1 MPVSDAHEE
10 SAREK
15 TTGTTLPAEKK
26 HVVQTFGSE
35 MIRAFCDETGLRY
48 ATDEDGDVIISFGYA
63 QARDCAL
70 KVYAFASGRSH
81 SILSVRIVSD
91 KRYRT
96 VHAAAL
102 LEAINRFHC
111 DRRWPKVYAKP
122 TDNAV
127 SLVCE
132 SQLDLAM
139 GTHQAFV
146 NDFID
151 NAITSANSFW
161 RYMREQSITG
171 VQDEWR
177 DEPTT
182 PTTDSEGAGSEEASE

>member
-1 MPVSDAHEE
+1 MPISSEE
-10 SAREK
+10 
-15 TTGTTLPAEKK
+15 K
-26 HVVQTFGSE
+26 HIVQMFGSE
-35 MIRAFCDETGLRY
+35 MIRAFCDDTGLRY
-48 ATDEDGDVIISFGYA
+48 ATDEDGDVVVSFGYA

-70 KVYAFASGRSH
+70 KVYAFASGRSK

-91 KRYRT
+91 KRFRIPQKP
-96 VHAAAL
+96 AL

-111 DRRWPKVYAKP
+111 DRRWPKIYAKP

-127 SLVCE
+127 SVVCE
-132 SQLDLAM
+132 SQLDLAT
-139 GTHQAFV
+139 GAHQAFV

-161 RYMREQSITG
+161 RFMREHSIPG

-177 DEPTT
+177 TDPTT
-182 PTTDSEGAGSEEASE
+182 STLRAEHEGGEEVRE